1 MTDLPVLY
9 THSYYLT
16 AAQCNAQRELAPAQ
30 LVQQI
35 IEVATEHADAL
46 GVGFKDLQRGGCL
59 WVLSRVAIEM
69 KRYPHLLEN
78 YSLTTWIESYNRH
91 FSERN
96 IEIRGDGDEIIGYAR
111 TIWVAIDMETRRPA
125 DLSAIAY
132 ISETVCDHPCPI
144 ARQGKIRTGQV
155 PQIVHE
161 YTFRI
166 SDIDL
171 NRHVNSTRY
180 VELILNQMNLADFD
194 EFFLSRFE
202 IEYKHEAHFNDTVEV
217 GSVIKANTMT
227 STISI
232 DDKIMCAARS
242 TMSPRSEET
251 VAMIRG
257 IEQKMKI

>member
-1 MTDLPVLY
+1 MTQLPVAH
-9 THSYYLT
+9 THHYYLT

-46 GVGFKDLQRGGCL
+46 GVGFKDLQRDGNL
-59 WVLSRVAIEM
+59 WVLSRVAFEM

-96 IEIRGDGDEIIGYAR
+96 IEIRAENDEIIGYAR
-111 TIWVAIDMETRRPA
+111 TIWVAINIETRRPA
-125 DLSAIAY
+125 DLSSIFH
-132 ISETVCDHPCPI
+132 ISETVCDRPCPI
-144 ARQGKIRTGQV
+144 AKQGKIRTSAT

-180 VELILNQMNLADFD
+180 VELILNQMDIADFD

-217 GSVIKANTMT
+217 ASVISTDTMT
-227 STISI
+227 SAINFEGTT
-232 DDKIMCAARS
+232 MCAARS
-242 TMSPRSEET
+242 VMSPRSEEAIA
-251 VAMIRG
+251 VIRG
-257 IEQKMKI
+257 IAQSINN

>member
-1 MTDLPVLY
+1 MTDLITLY
-9 THSYYLT
+9 TTHYHLT

-46 GVGFKDLQRGGCL
+46 GVGFKDLQANGNL

-69 KRYPHLLEN
+69 KRYPRLLED
-78 YSLTTWIESYNRH
+78 YSLITWIESYNRH

-96 IEIRGDGDEIIGYAR
+96 VEISNDKGEILGYAR
-111 TIWVAIDMETRRPA
+111 TIWVAININTRRPA
-125 DLSAIAY
+125 DLSY
-132 ISETVCDHPCPI
+132 ISYISDTVSDHPCPI
-144 ARQGKIRTGQV
+144 PKQGKIRPV
-155 PQIVHE
+155 DPPQIVHE

-180 VELILNQMNLADFD
+180 VELILNQMDLADFD
-194 EFFLSRFE
+194 EFYLSRFE

-217 GSVIKANTMT
+217 ASAMT
-227 STISI
+227 ECGLISCI
-232 DDKIMCAARS
+232 SLVDKPICLARS
-242 TMSPRSEET
+242 TMTRRTVSDSEGNSGGNQ
-251 VAMIRG
+251 I
-257 IEQKMKI
+257 